1 MNKEVRRDRSLL
13 TVLGTYSA
21 LIALSASIIAT
32 HDVVAQDTAQPR
44 GVRRISCEA
53 LIELPNVTVTR
64 ALSRAATA
72 TTPAH
77 CYIQGMIDSR
87 IRFHMQLPLAENW
100 NGRLLNI
107 GDGGKDGD
115 LDFAD
120 HRLSQGYAVANS
132 NTGHDAGAEP
142 RATFAHEDLD
152 ALIDFGHRAVHLTAV
167 VSKTLVRAF
176 YGRAARRTYFEG
188 CSTGGRQGLMEAQ
201 RYPDDFDG
209 IVAGAP
215 VFDYQRL
222 NVAHVWT
229 AQRLF
234 AEKLAGNLPYDK
246 DGDGI
251 PESLTKVEMLRDAVL
266 AKCDAT
272 DGITDGVID
281 DPPSCQFDPGVD
293 LKAHMCRVGM
303 DGDDCFTP
311 RQIQTLQEVYRG
323 PRDSKGVPIYK
334 GMDRGSEYE
343 WQRTVFPHRG
353 NGMIPARLVYGVDH
367 LNFLFYERS
376 PGVPP
381 PNAFDPRQPLNKRAN
396 PPEFGWWEFDVDDVT
411 AGKGSAMM
419 AITDATDPD
428 LSRFLV
434 RKNAKLILF
443 HGWADAE
450 APAEPTVD
458 YYRQVVDTTF
468 RGTAGAARN
477 NVRLF
482 MFPGLGHCEGGP
494 GCNEFDLLEALV
506 AWVEN
511 GTAPDYVV
519 ARHRTNGVV
528 DNQRRVCAW
537 PQRAVYAGP
546 VNGQNDRRNWVEG
559 NFVCR

>member
-1 MNKEVRRDRSLL
+1 MSNERRNTSPLKVRVGYGAVIMLAA
-13 TVLGTYSA
+13 TV
-21 LIALSASIIAT
+21 IAVRM
-32 HDVVAQDTAQPR
+32 VVAQDISAQGR
-44 GVRRISCEA
+44 ARALSCEA
-53 LIELPNVTVTR
+53 LLDLPNVTVTR
-64 ALSRAATA
+64 ASSKTATA

-77 CYIQGMIDSR
+77 CYVQGTIDSR

-115 LDFAD
+115 LDFDD

-152 ALIDFGHRAVHLTAV
+152 AVIDFGHRAVHLTAV
-167 VSKTLVRAF
+167 VSKTIVRAF
-176 YGRAARRTYFEG
+176 YGRAASRAYFEG
-188 CSTGGRQGLMEAQ
+188 CSTGGRQGLIEAQ

-229 AQRLF
+229 AQRVF
-234 AEKLAGNLPYDK
+234 ADTLAGSLPYDK

-266 AKCDAT
+266 AKCDAS
-272 DGITDGVID
+272 DGITDRVID
-281 DPPSCQFDPGVD
+281 DPPSCQFDPIVD
-293 LKAHMCRVGM
+293 LKRHMCRAGT

-311 RQIQTLQEVYRG
+311 RQIQTLQEIYRG
-323 PRDSKGVPIYK
+323 PHDSKGVRIFK
-334 GMDRGSEYE
+334 GMDRGSEYA
-343 WQRTVFPHRG
+343 WQRTIFPHRG
-353 NGMIPARLVYGVDH
+353 NGMVPSKLVYGVDH
-367 LNFLFYERS
+367 VNFLFYERS

-381 PNAFDPRQPLNKRAN
+381 PNAFDPRQPVDKRAK
-396 PPEFGWWEFDVDDVT
+396 PPEFGWWEFNVDDVT

-434 RKNAKLILF
+434 RKNGKLILF
-443 HGWADAE
+443 HGWADPE
-450 APAEPTVD
+450 GPAEPTVD
-458 YYRQVVDTTF
+458 YYRQVVNTTF
-468 RGTAGAARN
+468 RGADSARN
-477 NVRLF
+477 HVRLF
-482 MFPGLGHCEGGP
+482 MFPGMGHCEGGP
-494 GCNEFDLLEALV
+494 GCDEFDLLEALV

-546 VNGQNDRRNWVEG
+546 PNGQNDRRNWVEG